1 MAESAAKKKAPAK
14 KAAAGAK
21 KVAGAKKASAR
32 KTTGAAK
39 APAAKKAAA
48 KRETSRTRAGS
59 GKLRVTQVRSLSGRP
74 ANHRATM
81 EALGFR
87 WHQQTLVKDDNPS
100 IRGML
105 FQVRH
110 LVKVEEVGEG
120 KE

>member
-1 MAESAAKKKAPAK
+1 MSSMASKKKA
-14 KAAAGAK
+14 
-21 KVAGAKKASAR
+21 
-32 KTTGAAK
+32 
-39 APAAKKAAA
+39 
-48 KRETSRTRAGS
+48 S

-74 ANHRATM
+74 ARHRATM

-87 WHQQTLVKDDNPS
+87 RHQQTLVKEDNPS

-110 LVKVEEVGEG
+110 LVQVEEVGEG